1 VPKSHKPQVR
11 FLEVKSKFEPSHV
24 AAECL
29 AHAYER
35 LVPIL
40 RRPVPTPRMPAALP
54 ATLEEQPKERRQS

>member
-1 VPKSHKPQVR
+1 
-11 FLEVKSKFEPSHV
+11 VKSKFEPSHV